1 MVVIIP
7 FLLQRPKISLSQQI
21 VIVLCVLQLTTVP
34 QHVQLQELNHRL
46 PHRNLQSDPTEEMI
60 LSHAS
65 LFQTLPTLWFHHL
78 ALDLQ
83 PLFLPIADVLA
94 ASVGIHPRH
103 AIRSH
108 SYYTRKITKNAGCHH
123 IRSFVLVILFY
134 SFVSRIRV
142 IASHL
147 TLRFRSI
154 ESSEILFRPP
164 SLLAFLPARAS
175 VRSN

>member
-1 MVVIIP
+1 
-7 FLLQRPKISLSQQI
+7 
-21 VIVLCVLQLTTVP
+21 
-34 QHVQLQELNHRL
+34 
-46 PHRNLQSDPTEEMI
+46 MI

-103 AIRSH
+103 AISSR
-108 SYYTRKITKNAGCHH
+108 SYYTRKITKNAGCHR
-123 IRSFVLVILFY
+123 IRRRSFVLVILFY

-142 IASHL
+142 IASHF

-154 ESSEILFRPP
+154 ESSEIFFRPP

-175 VRSN
+175 VRSNQRTNEPTNQLVH